1 MIMNFV
7 HFAATNR
14 HGARRQGEQP
24 MLGLTWKDSG
34 REDSR
39 RSVYEGEKIRPTHR
53 VNRAII
59 LATQVP
65 RPFG

>member
-39 RSVYEGEKIRPTHR
+39 QSVCEGE
-53 VNRAII
+53 
-59 LATQVP
+59 
-65 RPFG
+65 